1 MASPAKPF
9 LLDTNLL
16 LHWIR
21 GKQIAE
27 NIDAQFQLRAAAF
40 RPLICEVTLG
50 EIEAFARGA
59 KWGEERRKKLS
70 ELRTRLVAVDISDS
84 RVIQSYAEFSTL
96 AKAHGW
102 AIFHDKND
110 LWIAAATQVSGATL
124 LTTDGAAFL
133 PLRDGKHLDVI
144 VLDAKTGWKLS

>member
-1 MASPAKPF
+1 MVSPAKPY
-9 LLDTNLL
+9 LLDTNVL

-27 NIDAQFQLRAAAF
+27 NIDGQFDLRAAAF

-50 EIEAFARGA
+50 EIEAFALDS
-59 KWGEERRKKLS
+59 KWGDARRKKLS

-84 RVIQSYAEFSTL
+84 RVIQSYARFSTL
-96 AKAHGW
+96 AKEHGW

-110 LWIAAATQVSGATL
+110 LWIAAATEVSGATL
-124 LTTDGAAFL
+124 LTTDSAAFI

-144 VLDAKTGWKLS
+144 VLDAKTGWRVP